1 MIVGDMMYKYEHG
14 GDIYSR
20 ETTADGKRF
29 VDFSANIN
37 PLGLP
42 LGVKEAVKSALKG
55 CVNYPDPFC
64 RRLTKAT
71 ADFLG
76 VQPEYL
82 FFGNGAADVLFRL
95 ALALKPKR
103 AVLLAPTFADYEKAL
118 RSVKCAI
125 NYYELKEDEAFI
137 PGKGLMGKITNRV
150 DLVVVCN
157 PNNPTGQL
165 MDRFQLERA
174 LNKCRALGAKLLVD
188 ECFMD
193 FVSKD
198 KAYSMKDLLAEYP
211 ELIILKAF
219 TKTFAMP
226 GIRLGY
232 CLNSDPELHT
242 RLHQCGQDWSVSV
255 LAQEAGIAALQE
267 QQYLHESFLLIE
279 EERKYLKHQLTSLGA
294 KVYGSEANYIF
305 FYMPEPANL
314 VELLREQGYLIRS
327 CANYHNL
334 GAGYYRV
341 AVKTRVLNRGL
352 IKAIKEAKQHA
363 LFTGF
368 N

>member
-1 MIVGDMMYKYEHG
+1 MYKYEHG
-14 GDIYSR
+14 GDIYSQ

-42 LGVKEAVKSALKG
+42 LGVKEAVKAALKG

-64 RRLTKAT
+64 RRLTRAT
-71 ADFLG
+71 AEFLQ
-76 VQPEYL
+76 VEPEHL

-103 AVLLAPTFADYEKAL
+103 AMLLAPTFADYEKAL
-118 RSVKCAI
+118 RSVKSNI
-125 NYYELKEDEAFI
+125 YYFELKENLDFVPNYNI
-137 PGKGLMGKITNRV
+137 VGKITART
-150 DLVVVCN
+150 DLVVICN
-157 PNNPTGQL
+157 PNNPTGKL
-165 MDRFQLERA
+165 IPRPLLERV
-174 LNKCRALGAKLLVD
+174 LEKCRAVGAKLLID

-193 FVSKD
+193 FVSED
-198 KAYSMKDLLAEYP
+198 KAYSLRNLLADYP

-232 CLNSDPELHT
+232 CLTSDQELHT
-242 RLHQCGQDWSVSV
+242 QLHQCGQDWSVSV
-255 LAQEAGIAALQE
+255 LAQEAGIAALNE
-267 QQYLHESFLLIE
+267 KEYLHESFLLIQ
-279 EERKYLKHQLTSLGA
+279 EERNYLSNQLKSLGA

-305 FYMPEPANL
+305 FYLPNPTNL

-327 CANYHNL
+327 CSNYNNL

-341 AVKTRVLNRGL
+341 AVKTRVQNRGL
-352 IKAIKEAKQHA
+352 IKAIKEAKKHA
-363 LFTGF
+363 LFTDF